1 MKTESKIQQSCYVHF
16 NNTYCLK
23 HHKPRYIF
31 FSVPNEMG
39 MVLRGALKREGIKGS
54 LIDRIVRMVMSTMKN
69 IGLLSGASDTIIC
82 LPGKVLFVEFKTEIG
97 NQSEKQKEFE
107 QRVKDLG
114 LEYHLIRS
122 LEEFKEK
129 ICKR

>member
-1 MKTESKIQQSCYVHF
+1 
-16 NNTYCLK
+16 
-23 HHKPRYIF
+23 
-31 FSVPNEMG
+31 MG